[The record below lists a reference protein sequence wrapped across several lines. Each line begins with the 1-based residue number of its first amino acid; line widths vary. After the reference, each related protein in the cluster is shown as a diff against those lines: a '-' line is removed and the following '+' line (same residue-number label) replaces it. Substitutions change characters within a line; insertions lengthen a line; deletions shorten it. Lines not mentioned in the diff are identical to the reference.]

1 MPSPHLSPTFCRGRR
16 REMRAGRAAAALA
29 VVLWLA
35 GCAPPPDMTRGAA
48 AGPYERLS
56 LPPEGTLAVDAPP
69 SRDRPAGLNRL
80 VNPRPASAAVLAE
93 GAALYRIYCAV
104 CHGADGGGDSLLAE
118 HLPRLPDLRSPVLA
132 RRPDGRLY
140 GVILRGG
147 FRMPA
152 YGDALSEDE
161 HWAVVHHLRTLGGG
175 NRP

>member
-1 MPSPHLSPTFCRGRR
+1 MSSLRYTT
-16 REMRAGRAAAALA
+16 ANVAAASLGLSGMAQRWLIRQGNMGNEMLKP
-29 VVLWLA
+29 VVLA
-35 GCAPPPDMTRGAA
+35 GGV
-48 AGPYERLS
+48 GSRLWP
-56 LPPEGTLAVDAPP
+56 L
-69 SRDRPAGLNRL
+69 SREAYPKQFQKLT
-80 VNPRPASAAVLAE
+80 
-93 GAALYRIYCAV
+93 
-104 CHGADGGGDSLLAE
+104 GGDSLLAE

-175 NRP
+175 NGP